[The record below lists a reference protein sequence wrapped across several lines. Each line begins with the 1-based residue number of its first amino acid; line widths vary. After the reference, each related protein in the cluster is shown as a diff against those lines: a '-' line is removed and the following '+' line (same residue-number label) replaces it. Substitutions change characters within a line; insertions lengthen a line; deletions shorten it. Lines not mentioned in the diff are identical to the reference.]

1 MSARSEHVD
10 HARDGLDRRHFVLGG
25 AVLTGTALAGLH
37 ALRPAAAAPPSG
49 PRPAMP
55 PQPDAVVGNTVPA
68 FPGCEGAGK
77 FTTGGRGHEVVEVTS
92 LDDSGP
98 GTLREALEAGD
109 RTIVFG
115 VGGTI
120 SLESGLTVTGGNTTI
135 AGQTAPGGGIAII
148 GNEFKIDA
156 DNVIVRYLRVRA
168 GDGANPGGIDTFN
181 GRGRR
186 NIVVDH
192 CSVGWGIDEC
202 LSLYGNYDVTVSNCI
217 IHEGLAM
224 STHLKGLHGYGGLW
238 GGENITYHNN
248 LLVHQGGRN
257 PRFSFTEDME
267 MRVDHRNNVV
277 YNHGFSS
284 LYGAE
289 WCEGINVVGNYYK
302 PGPDTLGSIER
313 HIIEPYRG
321 GSWYVAGNAVEGHPD
336 VTEDNTLGISYQVVG
351 QAADPSLTPQVGGI
365 VNVPGGGINLLDAPA
380 TISYPLTETL
390 SAEDAYEAVL
400 AGVGASLPFYDSV
413 DARLLHEV
421 RTGTGRLINSQNEVG
436 GYPVLDGGDP
446 PLDSDQDGIPDD
458 WENAQ
463 GLDPDD
469 PADGAAIGSDGYSNL
484 ERYLNSITSEIDGY
498 PSVAVTS
505 PEPNLVTSA
514 GRATQSLRVFAE
526 ATTVEGATITAVEFY
541 SNGEKIGE
549 ATRAPY
555 RVTWDAPVGTWYL
568 SARVI
573 DSRGVKVHSTAVPI
587 HVNQT
592 SGTGDWTSGD
602 VGAVPLVGSAYR
614 DPTSGD
620 ITITGSG
627 KVRGRTDA
635 FQFLY
640 QELRARPDDTVEI
653 MGRIDSVSRPWDGI
667 FAGFMFRE
675 TLDEDS
681 RYFAGGLQVARDGLK
696 GHVTRIQS
704 HGPGPSIG
712 SYPYEEDEVLDV
724 EPQWIRLVK
733 RGLEFEAFLSPD
745 SLQWTRIG
753 YERIPMR
760 NRIFV
765 GMVIDANQQDNA
777 IANYA
782 TGTFHNVRVSS

>member
-1 MSARSEHVD
+1 MSARSD
-10 HARDGLDRRHFVLGG
+10 HAQDGLNRRNFVLGG
-25 AVLTGTALAGLH
+25 VALTGTALIGLR
-37 ALRPAAAAPPSG
+37 AVRAAAATPQPG
-49 PRPAMP
+49 PRAAMP

-77 FTTGGRGHEVVEVTS
+77 FTTGGRGHEVVAVTS
-92 LDDSGP
+92 LEDSGE
-98 GTLREALEAGD
+98 GSLREALSAGN
-109 RTIVFG
+109 RTIVFH

-120 SLESGLTVTGGNTTI
+120 SLESGLTVTGDNTTI

-148 GNEFKIDA
+148 GNEFQIDA

-181 GRGRR
+181 GRGHR

-192 CSVGWGIDEC
+192 CSIGWGIDEC

-224 STHLKGLHGYGGLW
+224 SAHLKGLHGYGGLW
-238 GGENITYHNN
+238 GGQNVTYHHN

-277 YNHGFSS
+277 YNHGFTS

-302 PGPDTLGSIER
+302 PGPDTLGGVER

-321 GSWYVAGNAVEGHPD
+321 GNWYVSGNAVEGHPD
-336 VTEDNTLGISYQVVG
+336 VTDDNTLGISYQVVG
-351 QAADPSLTPQVGGI
+351 QAADPSLTPQLSGI

-380 TISYPLTETL
+380 TITHPLSETL

-400 AGVGASLPFYDSV
+400 AGVGASLPYYDAV
-413 DARLLHEV
+413 DARLLNEV
-421 RTGTGRLINSQNEVG
+421 RSGTGRLINSQNEVG
-436 GYPVLDGGDP
+436 GYPVLADGDP
-446 PLDSDQDGIPDD
+446 PVDGDGDGIPDD
-458 WENAQ
+458 WENEH
-463 GLDPDD
+463 GLDPAD
-469 PADGAAIGSDGYSNL
+469 PADGTAIGSDGYSNL
-484 ERYLNSITSEIDGY
+484 EQYLNAITGAVHEY
-498 PSVAVTS
+498 PSVVLTR
-505 PEPNLVTSA
+505 PEYDLVTSA
-514 GRATQSLRVFAE
+514 ETATQAVTVVAE
-526 ATTVEGATITAVEFY
+526 ATGVEGARITAVEFY
-541 SNGEKIGE
+541 SNEVKIGE
-549 ATRAPY
+549 ALRSPF

-573 DSRGVKVHSTAVPI
+573 DSRGVQVHSTAVPI
-587 HVNQT
+587 HVNLT
-592 SGTGDWTSGD
+592 SRTGSWTSRD
-602 VGAVPLVGSAYR
+602 VGAVPLAGSAYQ

-620 ITITGSG
+620 VTITGSG

-640 QELRARPDDTVEI
+640 QEIAAGSDDTVEI
-653 MGRIDSVSRPWDGI
+653 MGRIDSVSRPWDGV
-667 FAGFMFRE
+667 FAGFIFRE
-675 TLDEDS
+675 SLDENS

-712 SYPYEEDEVLDV
+712 SYPYEEDEVLDL

-733 RGLEFEAFLSPD
+733 RGTEFEAHLSPD

-753 YERIPMR
+753 YERIPMQD
-760 NRIFV
+760 RIFV

-782 TGTFHNVRVSS
+782 TATFHNVRLSN